1 VRTQNLLPVAGL
13 TNFDYIPC
21 MTPAKKMTDMDEIMT
36 LEEVATYLK
45 VTPRTIYRMLEE
57 EQIPA
62 FKVRGAWRF
71 RKDEIQKMTRGAL
84 PEKGGK

>member
-1 VRTQNLLPVAGL
+1 
-13 TNFDYIPC
+13 

>member
-1 VRTQNLLPVAGL
+1 MTYSN
-13 TNFDYIPC
+13 YIPF
-21 MTPAKKMTDMDEIMT
+21 MPPAMKIRDMVEEITINLKDT
-36 LEEVATYLK
+36 LL
-45 VTPRTIYRMLEE
+45 TIYRMLEE